1 MSDII
6 EVQPCPIC
14 GKGLNVSALD
24 TVNYNGQLI
33 HAECI
38 AAADAQ
44 NAPLAEGY
52 NPNNSYT

>member
-6 EVQPCPIC
+6 EVQNCPIC
-14 GKGLNVSALD
+14 LQALVVNAPD
-24 TVNYNGQLI
+24 TVDYEGQLI
-33 HAECI
+33 HAGCV

-44 NAPLAEGY
+44 GGTPPEGY